1 MVHYQTA
8 AEVKGKEVAAYAL
21 CMSHKQITQSTL
33 CKERDVPSYPTS
45 VRIKSIA
52 GWNGWNCLRS
62 STANGIE
69 YVKKEWQKLNI
80 RQFHPGS
87 LSCSAEKTV
96 EVFLYIQSGRL
107 IPREVS
113 TLGQKSQPFT
123 NRFVFRTPYG
133 VLYGVRSTVRS
144 TEQ

>member
-8 AEVKGKEVAAYAL
+8 AEVEGKEVAAYAL

-69 YVKKEWQKLNI
+69 YVKKEWQKLHT
-80 RQFHPGS
+80 RQFTQG
-87 LSCSAEKTV
+87 A
-96 EVFLYIQSGRL
+96 
-107 IPREVS
+107 
-113 TLGQKSQPFT
+113 
-123 NRFVFRTPYG
+123 
-133 VLYGVRSTVRS
+133 
-144 TEQ
+144 